1 MRSLV
6 SILVIAITCLLTAA
20 LALAQN
26 NTPTPA
32 PTKTPTETSAGAGE
46 EATPVATDAAG
57 VERVPF
63 VPLTQDDLT
72 SLTGNVQRP
81 NGIVWHDGKL
91 YTACTGD
98 GTVYEIDAL
107 SGSTMTYIWGIRNA
121 HSLYAENEGTA
132 LNLWIPDFQA
142 NALNLVTRSG
152 VEPVVTGL
160 EGPWGIRYVDEERF
174 LVSNIL
180 SNTVNL
186 LTRDGENTVALED
199 LASPT
204 GIDHDGE
211 TLFVANN
218 GSTRRSI
225 EYYPLD
231 DVVRGSTD
239 NLPEERLLVSGLQ
252 NVTGLELGSDGY
264 LYFAYALGTRGI
276 VGRVEPQTCMEN
288 GGCTNEQVEI
298 VIYTE
303 LAAPLAG
310 LTISPDMRLYIH
322 TMFSPDLYWAQIEG

>member
-6 SILVIAITCLLTAA
+6 TTLVIAIACLLTAA
-20 LALAQN
+20 IALAQN
-26 NTPTPA
+26 TTPTPA
-32 PTKTPTETSAGAGE
+32 PTKTPTETSAGTRE
-46 EATPVATDAAG
+46 EATPVATESTAG
-57 VERVPF
+57 EREPF
-63 VPLTQDDLT
+63 TPLTQDDL
-72 SLTGNVQRP
+72 SIVTGNVQRP
-81 NGIVWHDGKL
+81 NGLVWHDGKL

-107 SGSTMTYIWGIRNA
+107 TGSTLTYIWGIRNA
-121 HSLYAENEGTA
+121 HTLYAENQGTT

-152 VEPVVTGL
+152 VQPVVTGL

-180 SNTVNL
+180 GGTVNV
-186 LTRDGENTVALED
+186 LTRDGDNTVVLEG

-231 DVVRGSTD
+231 DVLRGNMD
-239 NLPEERLLVSGLQ
+239 DLPEERVLVRGLQ
-252 NVTGLELGSDGY
+252 NVTGIELGSDGY

>member
-6 SILVIAITCLLTAA
+6 SILVIAITCLLSAA
-20 LALAQN
+20 LVLAQN
-26 NTPTPA
+26 ATPTPA
-32 PTKTPTETSAGAGE
+32 PTKTPTETSASARE
-46 EATPVATDAAG
+46 EATPEATEGAED
-57 VERVPF
+57 ERTPF
-63 VPLTQDDLT
+63 TPLTQNDL
-72 SLTGNVQRP
+72 SIVTGNVQRP

-107 SGSTMTYIWGIRNA
+107 TGSTLTYIWGIRNA
-121 HSLYAENEGTA
+121 HSLYAENEGTT

-152 VEPVVTGL
+152 VEPIVTGL
-160 EGPWGIRYVDEERF
+160 DGPWGIRYIDEERF

-180 SNTVNL
+180 SDTINL
-186 LTRDGENTVALED
+186 LTRDGENTVALEG

-204 GIDHDGE
+204 GIDHDEE
-211 TLFVANN
+211 TLYVANN

-225 EYYPLD
+225 EYYALD
-231 DVVRGSTD
+231 DVLRGSMD
-239 NLPEERLLVSGLQ
+239 ELPEERLLVGGLQ
-252 NVTGLELGSDGY
+252 NVTGIELGSDGY

-310 LTISPDMRLYIH
+310 LTISPDMQLYIH